1 MARNLTIAL
10 AVALTTA
17 CVFHGTPAPETDPNV
32 ITRDEIEAAGAVSI
46 WDVITKYHAEYLR
59 DRGKTSIRN
68 SVAHDVAQVFLNEV
82 VYGAI
87 QTMQDIPARDIEEVH
102 YYPGTV
108 ALIRFG
114 RAYGGGVIQLK
125 SRVQ

>member
-1 MARNLTIAL
+1 MARNLTVAL
-10 AVALTTA
+10 ALALSSA
-17 CVFHGTPAPETDPNV
+17 CVFHGDPAPQTDPNV
-32 ITRDEIEAAGAVSI
+32 ITRDEIEAAGAVTI

-59 DRGKTSIRN
+59 DRGRLSIR
-68 SVAHDVAQVFLNEV
+68 STARDVAQVFLNEV

-87 QTMQDIPARDIEEVH
+87 QSLQDIPARDIEEVH
-102 YYPGTV
+102 YFPGTE
-108 ALIRFG
+108 ALIKFG